1 MDSEF
6 HRHIRGCAGP
16 STESLRRTLLIAGA
30 DSTGLLCAGER
41 PGVRAFSLLSSAGIP
56 PELPSMEG
64 FVDFHSSDRMR
75 YTAVDH
81 VRRDGPRFSR
91 KTVHSRNH
99 PTQPIPHRH
108 IYFVVGTSEAPCLN
122 LRTIAQLG

>member
-1 MDSEF
+1 MDSEC

-16 STESLRRTLLIAGA
+16 STESLRHTLLIAGA

-64 FVDFHSSDRMR
+64 FVDFHPSDRTR
-75 YTAVDH
+75 YTAVDP
-81 VRRDGPRFSR
+81 VRRDGPRKDGALS
-91 KTVHSRNH
+91 
-99 PTQPIPHRH
+99 QPSNATNTASSFLFCCRD
-108 IYFVVGTSEAPCLN
+108 L
-122 LRTIAQLG
+122 